1 MSEEEKISSAVAFTI
16 ITELRDQ
23 IKIKDM
29 QIRKLKE
36 KSGKYKD
43 LLQECRETLLTAHSL
58 FLDTISGCTIETI
71 LNKLDGIDD
80 VIYEQLTKTDEVLR
94 CGNDL

>member
-23 IKIKDM
+23 IKVKDM
-29 QIRKLKE
+29 RIRKLKE

-43 LLQECRETLLTAHSL
+43 LLQECRPAIVRLVAYDDSEENARIML
-58 FLDTISGCTIETI
+58 
-71 LNKLDGIDD
+71 LNKIN
-80 VIYEQLTKTDEVLR
+80 EVLR